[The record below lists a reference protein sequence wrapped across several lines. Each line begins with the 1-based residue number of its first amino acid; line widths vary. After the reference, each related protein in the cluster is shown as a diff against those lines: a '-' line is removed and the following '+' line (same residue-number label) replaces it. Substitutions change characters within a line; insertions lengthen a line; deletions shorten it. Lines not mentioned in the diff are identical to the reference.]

1 MLAALPRECV
11 RTVEPG
17 ALSEEAVALLA
28 RRAGRDAT
36 EEFLML
42 HDKKV
47 IPRYAP
53 EAVIGKVK
61 A

>member
-1 MLAALPRECV
+1 MLDVTKFLPDHSRAEK
-11 RTVEPG
+11 
-17 ALSEEAVALLA
+17 AILLYV
-28 RRAGRDAT
+28 GRDAT
-36 EEFLML
+36 EEFNTL
-42 HDKKV
+42 HDPKV